1 MKTFIGALLLT
12 AFSFFGLSEG
22 WITKDQKAFSIKFK
36 KSDEAHVDAYQKLI
50 NEGLIQVETFFGSK
64 HKNKFTVVIHPNR
77 QSLDSTWRTDWKMPE
92 FKSECWMVAS
102 GVASKLDIIS
112 PIRWASDACEHN
124 YDDKVKTQQLL
135 THELV
140 HVFHGQQNKS
150 PDFSEAEGIDWFVE
164 GLATYASGQCDDRR
178 MAEVKKLAAENFNLG
193 LDKFW
198 TGKNRY
204 AISGSM
210 VMYIDKHYGRT
221 TLLTLLT
228 FNKKSEIL
236 GALHVDEATLITAWK
251 KFVSASN

>member
-1 MKTFIGALLLT
+1 MKTLIGGLLLT
-12 AFSFFGLSEG
+12 AYSFCWTSEG
-22 WITKDQKAFSIKFK
+22 WITKDEKSFSIQFK
-36 KSDEAHVDAYQKLI
+36 KVDEANIGAYQKFI
-50 NEGLIQVETFFGSK
+50 DNGIIQIESFFGSK
-64 HKNKFTVVIHPNR
+64 PKSKFTIVVHPNR
-77 QSLDSTWRTDWKMPE
+77 QSLDSTWQSDWKMPD

-102 GVASKLDIIS
+102 GVANKLDMIS
-112 PIRWASDACEHN
+112 PIRWKTEACEHN
-124 YDDKVKTQQLL
+124 YNDEAKTQQLI

-164 GLATYASGQCDDRR
+164 GLATYSSGQCDDRR